1 MKKTFLI
8 LAAALSACWLPGAQ
22 TGREWQDLPSM
33 KSTACRC
40 ARRSP
45 RASAVAR
52 RRMEIPLGTQ
62 RFGASVRHRGRR
74 LRRCGVGQHA
84 RAGDVGAERL
94 RRPRLCEYRLCLAR
108 QFQERSA
115 LCARCREPCGFL
127 PAHVRHPASWG
138 GKDIFLSIGSATSNV
153 YVWVNGRFVGYS
165 EDSKLAAQFDITK
178 FVKPGENL
186 IALQMFRWSDGT
198 YLEDQDFWRFAG
210 IARGVELTARDKA
223 PPRRRAYHARAGF
236 GI

>member
-1 MKKTFLI
+1 
-8 LAAALSACWLPGAQ
+8 
-22 TGREWQDLPSM
+22 
-33 KSTACRC
+33 
-40 ARRSP
+40 
-45 RASAVAR
+45 
-52 RRMEIPLGTQ
+52 MEIPLGTQ

-127 PAHVRHPASWG
+127 PAHVRHPG
-138 GKDIFLSIGSATSNV
+138 IV
-153 YVWVNGRFVGYS
+153 GRQGHLPFDRFRHVERLCLGQRTFRRLQRGQQAGRAVRHHEVREAGRKPHRPADVPLVGRHLPRRPGL
-165 EDSKLAAQFDITK
+165 LA
-178 FVKPGENL
+178 L
-186 IALQMFRWSDGT
+186 
-198 YLEDQDFWRFAG
+198 
-210 IARGVELTARDKA
+210 RGHCPRRGADCPRQGA
-223 PPRRRAYHARAGF
+223 PRRRAYHARAGF